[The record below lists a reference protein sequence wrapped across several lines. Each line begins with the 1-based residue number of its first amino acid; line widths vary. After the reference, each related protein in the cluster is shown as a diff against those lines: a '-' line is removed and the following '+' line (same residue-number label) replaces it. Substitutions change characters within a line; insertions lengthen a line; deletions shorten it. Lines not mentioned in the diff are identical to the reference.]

1 MGTMKFE
8 DFLLTTAKKVQDK
21 YQMELHALN
30 NRHDPTWHELYAIQQ
45 RLRAAT
51 MVVEA
56 IQATINE
63 ARGDVD

>member
-1 MGTMKFE
+1 MKFE
-8 DFLLTTAKKVQDK
+8 DFLLTTAKKVQAK
-21 YQMELHALN
+21 YQNEVYALN
-30 NRHDPTWHELYAIQQ
+30 NKHDPTWHELYATQQ

-63 ARGDVD
+63 ARGTVD